1 MAAVAA
7 LAVLLGVD
15 AAALDARIDRFEVDL
30 HPGAGTTWLVV
41 GLDSRADLPAGATA
55 EQFGTTDEVPGSR
68 ADVVLL
74 LHETADGTRVLSV
87 PRDVVVWTRSA
98 ASRLALTWLDG
109 PQVTVDALCQLG
121 IPTDH
126 VVAVDLAGFA
136 AVVDAVGGLDVDV
149 PAPVRDTYTGLRV
162 DQPGSHH
169 LDGTAAL
176 AMVRSR
182 HPEEWADG
190 QWVPAPVD
198 PDGRAT
204 AAGTV
209 LTALMDAGHRAAVR
223 PWTLQ
228 ALAWSGT
235 GAVSVD
241 SGTSLADLAGLA
253 GTDIGPV
260 EVLPVSAPKGDM
272 LPRFPTD
279 ETRQALADAGL
290 SCQG

>member
-1 MAAVAA
+1 VVAV

-15 AAALDARIDRFEVDL
+15 AALLDRRIDRFDVDL
-30 HPGAGTTWLVV
+30 HHGVGTTWLVV
-41 GLDSRADLPAGATA
+41 GLDSRAELPTGATA
-55 EQFGTTDEVPGSR
+55 EQFGTTDDVPGSR
-68 ADVVLL
+68 ADVVLV
-74 LHETADGTRVLSV
+74 LHETADGMRMLSV
-87 PRDVVVWTRSA
+87 PRDVVVRTRSA

-109 PQVTVDALCQLG
+109 PQATVDALCRLG

-136 AVVDAVGGLDVDV
+136 SVVDAVGGLDVDV

-162 DQPGSHH
+162 DQAGSHH
-169 LDGTAAL
+169 LDGIAAL

-182 HPEEWADG
+182 HPEERVDG
-190 QWVPAPVD
+190 QWVPAPVN

-209 LTALMDAGHRAAVR
+209 LSALMDASHRGAVR

-228 ALAWSGT
+228 HLAWSGT

-241 SGTSLADLAGLA
+241 AGTSIADLARLA

-260 EVLPVSAPKGDM
+260 EVLPVSAPKGD
-272 LPRFPTD
+272 LIPRFPTD
-279 ETRQALADAGL
+279 RTAQALADAGL
-290 SCQG
+290 SCER